1 MSTGDSYLVN
11 SFIGEN
17 TKFHGDILL
26 QGLMRIDGDF
36 AGSVSTEG
44 KVIIGK
50 TGRAE
55 CTVKARTVVV
65 GGVVKGNIL
74 ATEKVVILSSGI
86 VLGNISAPRLI
97 VEEGVLLHG
106 KCKINEKMAEQ
117 DISGKV
123 SMYKSPDFSKP
134 GSKPETSDYDK
145 YNPMKKKDETV
156 SAWNQ

>member
-1 MSTGDSYLVN
+1 MSSNDSYLVN

-36 AGSVSTEG
+36 AGSVSTDG

-55 CTVKARTVVV
+55 CTVRARTVVV
-65 GGVVKGNIL
+65 GGIVKGNIF
-74 ATEKVVILSSGI
+74 ATEKVVVLSSGI
-86 VLGNISAPRLI
+86 VLGNISSPRLI

-106 KCKINEKMAEQ
+106 KCKITEKMADQ

-123 SMYKSPDFSKP
+123 SMYTAPDFSKP
-134 GSKPETSDYDK
+134 DKKPKTTDHDK